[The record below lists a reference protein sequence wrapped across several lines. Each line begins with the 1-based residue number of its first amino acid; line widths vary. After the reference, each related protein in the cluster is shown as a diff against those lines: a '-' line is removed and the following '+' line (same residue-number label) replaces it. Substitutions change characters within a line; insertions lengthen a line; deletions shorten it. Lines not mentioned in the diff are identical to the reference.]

1 MYEPGPS
8 EADLAAFGLSISDI
22 PEEECEVLA
31 ENWPAFVVFNAM
43 STQWR
48 TGMGGATGL
57 DYTVLRDVSDFVGTS
72 RKQLREIFPDLQA
85 MEVEALLV
93 MSESK

>member
-1 MYEPGPS
+1 
-8 EADLAAFGLSISDI
+8 
-22 PEEECEVLA
+22 
-31 ENWPAFVVFNAM
+31 
-43 STQWR
+43 
-48 TGMGGATGL
+48 MGGATGL
-57 DYTVLRDVSDFVGTS
+57 DYTALRDVSDFVGTS